1 MTYNFQALTTP
12 PSPEVIKQ
20 YIEDPGLIG
29 RQRLKMAGAGA
40 GLLFCVGIAVFAL
53 GGPSRD
59 ASSSLFAAAIA
70 GIVAIGFIAAIVYQA
85 RIEKIRSVKLTRF
98 AKDNGFDFA
107 QFTDNPLLVGM
118 FFNKGNERTAQ
129 NIISGTVG
137 QSPFELG
144 NYKYAI
150 GSGRNRRAYSMGY
163 VRIQLER
170 HLPHMVLDSAKNN
183 SAAFG
188 LQVSNLPAGIDANQR
203 LKLEG
208 DFNEHFTL
216 YVPKGYEKDAL
227 YVFTPDLM
235 ALLIDTIAAYDVEI
249 IDDQCFIYLPKTVN
263 FDDPAVMQDILKVI
277 EVVGQKT
284 INRTDRYV
292 DDRLGDATMGGVG
305 IDGQRLR

>member
-1 MTYNFQALTTP
+1 MTYNLQALTTP
-12 PSPEVIKQ
+12 PAPETIKQ
-20 YIEDPGLIG
+20 YIEDPGLVG
-29 RQRLKMAGAGA
+29 RRRVKMVGAGA
-40 GLLFCVGIAVFAL
+40 GLLFCVGIAVFAM
-53 GGPSRD
+53 GGPSKD
-59 ASSSLFAAAIA
+59 ASSSLFAAVIA
-70 GIVAIGFIAAIVYQA
+70 GVVAIGFLAAIAYQA
-85 RIEKIRSVKLTRF
+85 RVEKTRSVKLSHF
-98 AKDNGFDFA
+98 AADNGFEFA
-107 QFTDNPLLVGM
+107 QFTANPLHAGM

-170 HLPHMVLDSAKNN
+170 HLPHMVLDSVKNN

-188 LQVSNLPAGIDANQR
+188 LRVSNLPAGIDANQR
-203 LKLEG
+203 LQLEG

-249 IDDQCFIYLPKTVN
+249 IDNQCFIYLPKTVN
-263 FDDPAVMQDILKVI
+263 FDDPAVMQDTLRII
-277 EVVGQKT
+277 EVIGQKT

-292 DDRLGDATMGGVG
+292 DDRLNDTTMGSVG